1 MSKIRVWSAFSRH
14 KHVGPLL
21 KEPMYRHAGW
31 KKIQKK
37 QSIVDDS
44 DLDEI
49 YFTTPLRENLQKKN
63 WDKYCYIECSVE
75 YSAYVHRVK

>member
-1 MSKIRVWSAFSRH
+1 MQD
-14 KHVGPLL
+14 
-21 KEPMYRHAGW
+21 E
-31 KKIQKK
+31 KKYKK

-49 YFTTPLRENLQKKN
+49 HFTTPLRENLQKKN